1 MCSVN
6 NNINTDCSCV
16 CKSTNKYDTVIKSC
30 CIIYLLLLSSLD
42 IQSQDLCDKSISGK
56 VIDKE
61 TNNPLPDVIVRAISN
76 PQVYGN
82 RVLYNSSD
90 KFSISDEN
98 GKFLLENLC
107 ADEDSLIFSRIGYQ
121 DTLISLDAN
130 YWTVSLTEKS
140 VELENVI
147 ISDERE
153 KILGVIPWFRPSTAV
168 GYSQA
173 LTKTWDDYKDETGNT
188 RANRKNF
195 SDSADFI
202 GWYASKGYYQG
213 FEKTD
218 ARSLYLAYHEG
229 YGGFEKKSYRKKQW
243 LINVADRV
251 QARST
256 KYQKQYWG
264 CAKELKK
271 KKFIFF

>member
-1 MCSVN
+1 M
-6 NNINTDCSCV
+6 
-16 CKSTNKYDTVIKSC
+16 KRY
-30 CIIYLLLLSSLD
+30 
-42 IQSQDLCDKSISGK
+42 
-56 VIDKE
+56 
-61 TNNPLPDVIVRAISN
+61 
-76 PQVYGN
+76 
-82 RVLYNSSD
+82 
-90 KFSISDEN
+90 KFCYIA
-98 GKFLLENLC
+98 FFI
-107 ADEDSLIFSRIGYQ
+107 LIFVLQSCATKPPENPDNICLIFQEKRSWYKAAIRSEKRWKIPPYV
-121 DTLISLDAN
+121 LISFVHQESSFKSDARP
-130 YWTVSLTEKS
+130 
-140 VELENVI
+140 
-147 ISDERE
+147 ERE
-153 KILGVIPWFRPSTAV
+153 KILGVIPRFRPSTAV

-243 LINVADRV
+243 LIKVADRV

>member
-1 MCSVN
+1 M
-6 NNINTDCSCV
+6 
-16 CKSTNKYDTVIKSC
+16 KRY
-30 CIIYLLLLSSLD
+30 
-42 IQSQDLCDKSISGK
+42 
-56 VIDKE
+56 
-61 TNNPLPDVIVRAISN
+61 
-76 PQVYGN
+76 
-82 RVLYNSSD
+82 
-90 KFSISDEN
+90 KFCYIA
-98 GKFLLENLC
+98 FFI
-107 ADEDSLIFSRIGYQ
+107 LIFVLQSCATKLPENPDNICLIFQEKRSWYKAAIRSEKRWKIPPYV
-121 DTLISLDAN
+121 LISFVHQESSFKSDARP
-130 YWTVSLTEKS
+130 
-140 VELENVI
+140 
-147 ISDERE
+147 ERE

-243 LINVADRV
+243 LIKVADRV

>member
-1 MCSVN
+1 M
-6 NNINTDCSCV
+6 
-16 CKSTNKYDTVIKSC
+16 KRY
-30 CIIYLLLLSSLD
+30 
-42 IQSQDLCDKSISGK
+42 
-56 VIDKE
+56 
-61 TNNPLPDVIVRAISN
+61 
-76 PQVYGN
+76 
-82 RVLYNSSD
+82 
-90 KFSISDEN
+90 KFCYIA
-98 GKFLLENLC
+98 FFI
-107 ADEDSLIFSRIGYQ
+107 LIFVLQSCATKPPENPDNICLIFQEKRSWYKAAIRSEKRWKIPPYV
-121 DTLISLDAN
+121 LISFVHQESSFKSDARP
-130 YWTVSLTEKS
+130 
-140 VELENVI
+140 
-147 ISDERE
+147 ERE

-243 LINVADRV
+243 LIKVADRV
-251 QARST
+251 QARSS

-264 CAKELKK
+264 CSKELKK

>member
-1 MCSVN
+1 M
-6 NNINTDCSCV
+6 
-16 CKSTNKYDTVIKSC
+16 KRY
-30 CIIYLLLLSSLD
+30 
-42 IQSQDLCDKSISGK
+42 
-56 VIDKE
+56 
-61 TNNPLPDVIVRAISN
+61 
-76 PQVYGN
+76 
-82 RVLYNSSD
+82 
-90 KFSISDEN
+90 KFCYIA
-98 GKFLLENLC
+98 FFI
-107 ADEDSLIFSRIGYQ
+107 LIFVLQSCATKPPENPDNIC
-121 DTLISLDAN
+121 LIFQEKRSWYKAAIRSEKRWKIPPYVFISFVHQESSFKSDARP
-130 YWTVSLTEKS
+130 
-140 VELENVI
+140 
-147 ISDERE
+147 ERE

-243 LINVADRV
+243 LIKVADRV

>member
-1 MCSVN
+1 M
-6 NNINTDCSCV
+6 
-16 CKSTNKYDTVIKSC
+16 KRY
-30 CIIYLLLLSSLD
+30 
-42 IQSQDLCDKSISGK
+42 
-56 VIDKE
+56 
-61 TNNPLPDVIVRAISN
+61 
-76 PQVYGN
+76 
-82 RVLYNSSD
+82 
-90 KFSISDEN
+90 KFCYIA
-98 GKFLLENLC
+98 FFI
-107 ADEDSLIFSRIGYQ
+107 LIFVLQSCATKPPENPDNICLIFQEKRNWYKAAIRSEKRWKIPPYV
-121 DTLISLDAN
+121 LISFVHQESSFKSDARP
-130 YWTVSLTEKS
+130 
-140 VELENVI
+140 
-147 ISDERE
+147 ERE

-243 LINVADRV
+243 LIKVADRV

>member
-1 MCSVN
+1 M
-6 NNINTDCSCV
+6 
-16 CKSTNKYDTVIKSC
+16 KRY
-30 CIIYLLLLSSLD
+30 
-42 IQSQDLCDKSISGK
+42 
-56 VIDKE
+56 
-61 TNNPLPDVIVRAISN
+61 
-76 PQVYGN
+76 
-82 RVLYNSSD
+82 
-90 KFSISDEN
+90 KFCYIA
-98 GKFLLENLC
+98 FFI
-107 ADEDSLIFSRIGYQ
+107 LIFVLQSCATKPPENPDNICLIFQEKRSWYKAAIRSEKRWKIPPYV
-121 DTLISLDAN
+121 LISFVHQESSFKSDARP
-130 YWTVSLTEKS
+130 
-140 VELENVI
+140 
-147 ISDERE
+147 ERE

-243 LINVADRV
+243 LIKVADRV

-264 CAKELKK
+264 CAKDLKK

>member
-1 MCSVN
+1 M
-6 NNINTDCSCV
+6 
-16 CKSTNKYDTVIKSC
+16 K
-30 CIIYLLLLSSLD
+30 
-42 IQSQDLCDKSISGK
+42 
-56 VIDKE
+56 
-61 TNNPLPDVIVRAISN
+61 R
-76 PQVYGN
+76 
-82 RVLYNSSD
+82 YN
-90 KFSISDEN
+90 FCHIA
-98 GKFLLENLC
+98 FFI
-107 ADEDSLIFSRIGYQ
+107 LIFVLQSCATKPPENPDNICLIFQEKRSWYKAAIRSEKRWKIPPYV
-121 DTLISLDAN
+121 LISFVHQESSFKSDARP
-130 YWTVSLTEKS
+130 
-140 VELENVI
+140 
-147 ISDERE
+147 ERE

-243 LINVADRV
+243 LIKVADRV

>member
-1 MCSVN
+1 M
-6 NNINTDCSCV
+6 
-16 CKSTNKYDTVIKSC
+16 KRY
-30 CIIYLLLLSSLD
+30 
-42 IQSQDLCDKSISGK
+42 
-56 VIDKE
+56 
-61 TNNPLPDVIVRAISN
+61 
-76 PQVYGN
+76 
-82 RVLYNSSD
+82 
-90 KFSISDEN
+90 KFCYIA
-98 GKFLLENLC
+98 FFI
-107 ADEDSLIFSRIGYQ
+107 LIFVLQSCATKPPENPDNICLIFQEKRSWYKAAIRSEKRWKLPPYV
-121 DTLISLDAN
+121 LISFVHQESSFKSDARP
-130 YWTVSLTEKS
+130 
-140 VELENVI
+140 
-147 ISDERE
+147 ERE

-243 LINVADRV
+243 LIKVADRV

>member
-1 MCSVN
+1 M
-6 NNINTDCSCV
+6 
-16 CKSTNKYDTVIKSC
+16 K
-30 CIIYLLLLSSLD
+30 
-42 IQSQDLCDKSISGK
+42 
-56 VIDKE
+56 
-61 TNNPLPDVIVRAISN
+61 R
-76 PQVYGN
+76 
-82 RVLYNSSD
+82 YN
-90 KFSISDEN
+90 FCHIA
-98 GKFLLENLC
+98 FFI
-107 ADEDSLIFSRIGYQ
+107 LIFVLQSCATKPPENPDNICLIFQEKRSWYKAAIRSEKRWKIPPYV
-121 DTLISLDAN
+121 LISFVHQESSFKSDARP
-130 YWTVSLTEKS
+130 
-140 VELENVI
+140 
-147 ISDERE
+147 ERE

-229 YGGFEKKSYRKKQW
+229 YGGFEKKTYRKKQW
-243 LINVADRV
+243 LIKVADRV

-264 CAKELKK
+264 CAKELRK